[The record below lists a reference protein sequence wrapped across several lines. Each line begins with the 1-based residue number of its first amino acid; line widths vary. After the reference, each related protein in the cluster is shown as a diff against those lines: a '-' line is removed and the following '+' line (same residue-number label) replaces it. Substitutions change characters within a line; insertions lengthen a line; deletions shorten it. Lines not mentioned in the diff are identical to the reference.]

1 MSTESYYKRNKK
13 TQSKHTYGYKEKD
26 ANFLTELV
34 THWWRVPP
42 RIPPQSGARPGQLLW
57 QQSRGR

>member
-1 MSTESYYKRNKK
+1 MSTEIYYKRNKK

-34 THWWRVPP
+34 THTGEVFPLTP
-42 RIPPQSGARPGQLLW
+42 TPQHHTVSFKREVILVH
-57 QQSRGR
+57 